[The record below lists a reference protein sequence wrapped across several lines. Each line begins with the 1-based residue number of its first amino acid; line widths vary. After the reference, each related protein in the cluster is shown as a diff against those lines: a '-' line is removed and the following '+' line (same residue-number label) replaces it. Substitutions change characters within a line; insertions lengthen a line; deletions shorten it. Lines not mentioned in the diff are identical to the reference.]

1 MKLGL
6 KNPGPWSSLLYGYG
20 FTSIPSSPDPFRAR
34 VVGLSIMRE
43 RELAR
48 VALRPGTALAHLD
61 HSARSLGD
69 VTTGWV
75 AVLPLARHD
84 HPTPVGFYGA
94 PRLPVVGR
102 GKRTL
107 TEYKLIS
114 LRSKIVSVAN
124 MFYWE
129 KSTWENLLATKTIGS
144 CLVKNKRV

>member
-1 MKLGL
+1 
-6 KNPGPWSSLLYGYG
+6 
-20 FTSIPSSPDPFRAR
+20 
-34 VVGLSIMRE
+34 MRE

-107 TEYKLIS
+107 IVCDALELEGEDAVVAINS
-114 LRSKIVSVAN
+114 LALRRGSEELG
-124 MFYWE
+124 MC
-129 KSTWENLLATKTIGS
+129 KTG
-144 CLVKNKRV
+144 